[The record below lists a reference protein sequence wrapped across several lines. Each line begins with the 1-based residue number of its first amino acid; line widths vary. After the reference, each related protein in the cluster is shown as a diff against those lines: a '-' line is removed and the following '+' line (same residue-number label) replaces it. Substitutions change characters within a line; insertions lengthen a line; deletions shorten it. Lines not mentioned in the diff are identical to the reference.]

1 MTRSLRPAWLAIL
14 LAPTFAIAQRA
25 PQVRELRVLDE
36 PPDRVQFTVR
46 WSNAW
51 RDVRN
56 HDGAWIILRGED
68 ATAGP
73 LRLAESGH
81 RCTGKV
87 AGAVAVSED
96 RCGVFVALAEE
107 HRGDVEW
114 TIELALAASAPESVS
129 AWTVGMVFI
138 PAGAFELGDDHPDVL
153 NRGAFHQLDENGAVA
168 GTLRVADESELQ
180 VEKSPGALWYQRD
193 RAGYHGDQG
202 GPIPADWPKG
212 TKAFWIMKHELTQGE
227 YAAFLTA
234 LPEPWRTLRS
244 PIGTKGE
251 ESSTC
256 SLALD
261 GERVVAASPLRPCN
275 FVSWDDTCAWMDW
288 MALRPMTEFE
298 FEKAA
303 RGPVRPIAGDYP
315 WGTASREKLERQ
327 VQRTRD
333 LTLATAADEAELSDE
348 HRERFGA
355 SYYRVMDL
363 SGSVWERVVTVGHPR
378 GRAFVGSHGDGVLT
392 EDARATNSDW
402 PATDTSGQNAHGIG
416 FRGGAEY
423 FKPTSPNDPTN
434 PQSRVATRTYGGWA
448 GAGRY
453 KTYSARAVRTSR

>member
-1 MTRSLRPAWLAIL
+1 LSG
-14 LAPTFAIAQRA
+14 FAIAQRA
-25 PQVRELRVLDE
+25 PEARDLQVIGE
-36 PPDRVQFTVR
+36 PRQRVQLTVG

-51 RDVRN
+51 RDDRN
-56 HDGAWIILRGED
+56 HDGAWIILRSD
-68 ATAGP
+68 DPKLGP
-73 LRLAESGH
+73 LRLAAVGH
-81 RCTGKV
+81 RCSGELR
-87 AGAVAVSED
+87 GEIAVSED
-96 RCGVFVALAEE
+96 RCGVFVALAES

-114 TIELALAASAPESVS
+114 TIELALAGAAPDAVS

-153 NRGAFHQLDENGAVA
+153 RHGAFHRRDESGAVA
-168 GTLRVADESELQ
+168 GPLRITDESAMQ
-180 VEKSPGALWYQRD
+180 VAKSPGALWYEAD
-193 RAGYHGDQG
+193 RAGYHGDRG

-227 YAAFLTA
+227 YAAFLSA
-234 LPEPWRTLRS
+234 LPTPWRTLRS

-303 RGPVRPIAGDYP
+303 RGPARPVAGDYP
-315 WGTASREKLERQ
+315 WGSDSREKLERQ
-327 VQRTRD
+327 VQRARD
-333 LTLATAADEAELSDE
+333 LTLASAAEEAALADDD
-348 HRERFGA
+348 RERFGA

-363 SGSVWERVVTVGHPR
+363 SGSVWERVISVGHPR

-392 EDARATNSDW
+392 DAARATNPDW
-402 PATDTSGQNAHGIG
+402 PATDASGANADGIG

-423 FKPTSPNDPTN
+423 FKATSPNDPTN

-448 GAGRY
+448 GAARY